1 MCGRFLRVSSLGE
14 VVEAFDASGD
24 VTLKASFNVP
34 PTTAVYVI
42 RHDETHRIVEP
53 MSWGLV
59 PFWAKD
65 QKRASNAINA
75 RAETLTEKPTFRH
88 LVSRH
93 RSVMP
98 LDGYYEWDTVSVD
111 KGGPKQPYLVRPSS
125 RGNLGH
131 RGMFAAASL
140 WSTWRDPEDEGVALL
155 TVAMVTTEATG
166 PLSAI
171 HHRMP
176 LLLDAA
182 EMAEWLDP
190 EAELPSWVASARQSP
205 EVEMIPVS
213 TRVNSVRNNDAA
225 LLDPISLEGSQDSL
239 F

>member
-1 MCGRFLRVSSLGE
+1 
-14 VVEAFDASGD
+14 
-24 VTLKASFNVP
+24 
-34 PTTAVYVI
+34 
-42 RHDETHRIVEP
+42 
-53 MSWGLV
+53 
-59 PFWAKD
+59 
-65 QKRASNAINA
+65 
-75 RAETLTEKPTFRH
+75 
-88 LVSRH
+88 
-93 RSVMP
+93 
-98 LDGYYEWDTVSVD
+98 
-111 KGGPKQPYLVRPSS
+111 
-125 RGNLGH
+125 
-131 RGMFAAASL
+131 MFAAASL

-166 PLSAI
+166 RLSSI

-182 EMAEWLDP
+182 EMEEWLDP

-205 EVEMIPVS
+205 EVEMMPVS